1 MIQYKRAGP
10 PAGGTKKLNAKN
22 TVFVGIVFLTISM
35 FWQVYDSIVSKILD
49 NTFNFGNALRG
60 VIMALD
66 NIVALFMLP
75 LFGTLSDRSK
85 KCRLGR
91 RTPYIVV
98 GTVLSAL
105 TFIAVG
111 VSADAGELVP
121 FLISLC
127 FTLVFM
133 SVYRSPAV
141 ALMPD
146 VTVKPLRSKAN
157 AVINLMGAL
166 GGLISLALIA
176 VLVKE
181 QGSYLPLFA
190 VVSGLMLL
198 GLVIF
203 LALVK
208 EPELNRLRE
217 EAERKYNITD
227 DGKDE
232 NEGTEKLGR
241 SKLVSMLFL
250 LASVLLW
257 YMAYNAV
264 TSSFSVYAQKIWGIR
279 DGSFSLPLMVA
290 QVAAIVMFIPVGML
304 ASKIG
309 RKKTIL
315 IGVALMIFAFG
326 AAFFLGANLFGVK
339 IDLSEGIFTEPMFYL
354 MAVFFAV
361 CGIGWATINVNSYP
375 MVVEMSKGSTV
386 GKYTGYY
393 YTASMAGQI
402 ATPFLSGL
410 IMDEVGME
418 ALFAYAAVFMVLA
431 LVTMLFVFHG
441 DSKPV
446 PKKDKLENFDVD

>member
-1 MIQYKRAGP
+1 M
-10 PAGGTKKLNAKN
+10 KLNAKN
-22 TVFVGIVFLTISM
+22 TVFVAIVCLTISM

-326 AAFFLGANLFGVK
+326 AAFFLGSNLFGVK

>member
-1 MIQYKRAGP
+1 M
-10 PAGGTKKLNAKN
+10 KLNAKN

-227 DGKDE
+227 EGKDE

-326 AAFFLGANLFGVK
+326 AAFFLGSNLFGVK

>member
-1 MIQYKRAGP
+1 M
-10 PAGGTKKLNAKN
+10 KLNAKN

-326 AAFFLGANLFGVK
+326 AAFFLGSNLFGVK

-418 ALFAYAAVFMVLA
+418 ALFAYAAVFMVFA

>member
-1 MIQYKRAGP
+1 M
-10 PAGGTKKLNAKN
+10 
-22 TVFVGIVFLTISM
+22 
-35 FWQVYDSIVSKILD
+35 YDSIVSKILD

-326 AAFFLGANLFGVK
+326 AAFFLGSNLFGVK

>member
-1 MIQYKRAGP
+1 M
-10 PAGGTKKLNAKN
+10 KLNAKN

-326 AAFFLGANLFGVK
+326 AAFFLGSNLFGVK

-393 YTASMAGQI
+393 YTASMAG
-402 ATPFLSGL
+402 
-410 IMDEVGME
+410 
-418 ALFAYAAVFMVLA
+418 
-431 LVTMLFVFHG
+431 
-441 DSKPV
+441 
-446 PKKDKLENFDVD
+446 